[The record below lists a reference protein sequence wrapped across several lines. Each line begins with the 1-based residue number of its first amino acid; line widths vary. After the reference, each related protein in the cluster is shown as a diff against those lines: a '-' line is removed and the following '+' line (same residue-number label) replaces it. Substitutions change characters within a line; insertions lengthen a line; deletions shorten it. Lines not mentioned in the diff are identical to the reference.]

1 MLNVWYKGGN
11 VTVLTNAPLY
21 FDGVFEPEWFDD
33 PLVKEMVKDVDDSEV
48 VGPYLIISP
57 VLGPIAPTHLSGGVK
72 VLILLLKD
80 PNFIYNISNCGD
92 NCSHWLLEIAKDKNV
107 TVNLRHIMKFKDEPF
122 EIRILNDDVVVT
134 TMKELIPIAG
144 RYV

>member
-72 VLILLLKD
+72 VLIILLKD
-80 PNFIYNISNCGD
+80 PNFIYNISNFGD
-92 NCSHWLLEIAKDKNV
+92 N
-107 TVNLRHIMKFKDEPF
+107 
-122 EIRILNDDVVVT
+122 
-134 TMKELIPIAG
+134 
-144 RYV
+144 

>member
-92 NCSHWLLEIAKDKNV
+92 NCAKWILKIAEEKA
-107 TVNLRHIMKFKDEPF
+107 
-122 EIRILNDDVVVT
+122 
-134 TMKELIPIAG
+134 LIQKPL
-144 RYV
+144 V